1 MPIKALSALSDARP
15 TLRLR
20 DVAPLALLCS
30 AAALSSACS
39 KEAPAAATDAASG
52 ATTAMSAAS
61 TTPASMQMSA
71 AASGSAAM
79 TQTTNR
85 TAGAAGTTATAAQ
98 TTMAAAA
105 GSSAATAGTP
115 AAASGTGDVTT
126 TSETDK
132 DGDGVDDASDNC
144 AATSNK
150 DQADLD
156 GDTIGDACDNCVSLA
171 NPDQLDA
178 NMDGTGDACVCEE
191 PIVKCESGMAGP
203 YPCLGVDLLSRVT
216 FADLGGSSGNAVW
229 GGVDSTSKRE
239 IGVVGLD
246 NGTAFVDVSI
256 PNCPVVLGHLPSTS
270 GRNGTRDV
278 KVYGDY
284 ALAVAEIQ
292 NHGLQIF
299 DLRTLPSRK
308 DAGGASNK
316 LEATVTFKGT
326 SSSPV
331 GIAHTIVPNEATK
344 MVYLAGEASTCNRKV
359 LMLDFSDPM
368 NPQPLGCIDTPGQQ
382 VHDAD
387 CLIYHGPDAA
397 YTGHEICVTY
407 NGNDAF
413 SVVDMQDKKATK
425 VISTTKY
432 MGGVYAHQGTFNEA
446 HTHLAVSDE
455 MDEEQNGHA
464 TRTYLFDMTDLDNPV
479 ALPPYDAKTMAC
491 DHNEYVVGNFLYQ
504 ANYSAGLRILD
515 ISQIATGKLKEVGFF
530 DTLPNS
536 DSNAMYGAWTS
547 FPFFKSG
554 IVLTQTQD
562 SGLYI
567 TKVQAGTLKTAGE

>member
-1 MPIKALSALSDARP
+1 MSAATSGSSATMTATNRS
-15 TLRLR
+15 TG
-20 DVAPLALLCS
+20 AAGS
-30 AAALSSACS
+30 AAA
-39 KEAPAAATDAASG
+39 TG
-52 ATTAMSAAS
+52 S
-61 TTPASMQMSA
+61 TT
-71 AASGSAAM
+71 
-79 TQTTNR
+79 
-85 TAGAAGTTATAAQ
+85 
-98 TTMAAAA
+98 AAAA
-105 GSSAATAGTP
+105 GSTAATSSTAAAGSP
-115 AAASGTGDVTT
+115 AAASGTGDVPTAGA
-126 TSETDK
+126 DK
-132 DGDGVDDASDNC
+132 DSDGVDDATDNC
-144 AATSNK
+144 PSASNN
-150 DQADLD
+150 DQADQD
-156 GDTIGDACDNCVSLA
+156 GDKIGNACDNCVALA
-171 NPDQLDA
+171 NTDQLDA
-178 NMDGTGDACVCEE
+178 NTDGVGDACVCDM
-191 PIVKCESGMAGP
+191 PIVKCEGGMAGP
-203 YPCLGVDLLSRVT
+203 YPCLGVDLVSRVS
-216 FADLGGSSGNAVW
+216 FSDLGGSSGNAVW
-229 GGVDSTSKRE
+229 GGVESMNKRE

-246 NGTAFVDVSI
+246 NGTAFVDVTI

-292 NHGLQIF
+292 GHGLQIF
-299 DLRTLPSRK
+299 DMRTLPSRT

-316 LEATVTFKGT
+316 LKATLTFKG
-326 SSSPV
+326 SSSMAIGV
-331 GIAHTIVPNEATK
+331 AHTIVPNEASK
-344 MVYLAGEASTCNRKV
+344 MVYLAGEASSCNRKV
-359 LMLDFSDPM
+359 LMIDFADPM

-387 CLIYHGPDAA
+387 CLMYHGPDMA
-397 YTGHEICVTY
+397 YAGHEICVTY

-446 HTHLAVSDE
+446 HTHLMLSDE

-464 TRTYLFDMTDLDNPV
+464 TRTYLFDMTDLDKPV
-479 ALPPYDAKTMAC
+479 ALAPYDAKTMAC

-515 ISQIATGKLKEVGFF
+515 ITQIATGKLKEVGFF
-530 DTLPNS
+530 DTMPSS

-547 FPFFKSG
+547 YPFFKSG

-567 TKVQAGTLKTAGE
+567 TKVQPGTLKTAGE